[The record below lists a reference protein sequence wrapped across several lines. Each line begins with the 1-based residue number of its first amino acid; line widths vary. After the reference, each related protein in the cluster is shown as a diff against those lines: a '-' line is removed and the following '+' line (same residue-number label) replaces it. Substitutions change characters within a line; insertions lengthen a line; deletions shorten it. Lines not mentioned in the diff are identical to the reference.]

1 MIQQPHFYSKE
12 LKSVSW
18 RDSCIPMFITTLFTI
33 TRTRKQPKC
42 PLKDEWIR
50 KMWTYHIYTHTV
62 NNEILF
68 NLEKGRQSH
77 HLWQLND
84 TKWNKP
90 TTGQVPCDTTY
101 IKLTEAE
108 NRIMVAHGSG
118 KRQGGITQRAQN
130 FHCVRWISS
139 RDLLYSTE
147 CRVNSTLH

>member
-1 MIQQPHFYSKE
+1 M
-12 LKSVSW
+12 
-18 RDSCIPMFITTLFTI
+18 
-33 TRTRKQPKC
+33 
-42 PLKDEWIR
+42 
-50 KMWTYHIYTHTV
+50 HTV

-90 TTGQVPCDTTY
+90 TTGQVPHDTTY

-118 KRQGGITQRAQN
+118 RRQGGIIQRAQS
-130 FHCVRWISS
+130 FHCVRLISS